1 MQVAHYSNAS
11 AAWCI
16 DATCV
21 SFAYSVM
28 HVQLMGGYRTNLKH
42 EHMHASFQNGNR
54 YDVLGYWPALCE
66 VDPDTGIS
74 LDVTDEEILAYTR
87 GLT

>member
-1 MQVAHYSNAS
+1 MQVAHYSNAP

-16 DATCV
+16 DATSV

-54 YDVLGYWPALCE
+54 YDVL
-66 VDPDTGIS
+66 S
-74 LDVTDEEILAYTR
+74 L
-87 GLT
+87 